1 MKKFYLPVFLTLFT
15 SAAFA
20 QVYVTPTGAGAKNG
34 TSWSDAYDNT
44 QLQTAIN
51 GSASGTQV
59 WVAKGTYR
67 PTDNPVAASMDGRDK
82 TFLMKRGVSIY
93 GGFAGNE
100 TGLLESINRDFVANK
115 TTLSGDLI
123 GNDILDDN
131 DPGYA
136 ASKTDNSYHVVMI
149 SDNDALAE
157 QSILDGFTISGGY
170 ASVVGDV
177 TVNSLTFSR
186 NRGAGLN
193 SRGAG
198 AYNVKYRNLII
209 EYNTAVSWG
218 GGAMFFTS
226 SSMSYELDKINFTMN
241 RGSTGGGLYISRESG
256 TPHFSFSDAVF
267 EDNESILGNAGAIYH
282 ASSGTTMTVNNSSF
296 LRNIAKTAG
305 GAIYMSTGKLDIK
318 NSQLKENKAT
328 TTGGAIHSVVEVTI
342 SSSRFDKNTAA
353 TGGGAI
359 YCSTSMI
366 LQNCDFRF
374 NTTDIH
380 GGAIYMTSTSTGPT
394 DTKIINSSFSE
405 NIANG
410 SGNFVQGG
418 GAIIITFATSTS
430 KLTAINNTFYAN
442 KSPNSLHGA
451 LAINADLK
459 VSVNL
464 YNNVFNGNTGTASAS
479 GDIRATNGAVQNY
492 QNNLFQVFNL
502 TSSGDD
508 TFTNNVV
515 NNAPT
520 SLFASTTATDYNFMY
535 LTSTSVVIDQGNNA
549 LYSTVGNIATDKHLA
564 GYARLEGTTIDMGA
578 IEFAAVLP
586 VTINTF
592 NAKLANGRTQLNWT
606 VGTEDNV
613 SRYEVERS
621 TNGVDFTKIAVVSAI
636 KASKY
641 STIDG
646 APQVGLNYYRLKTID
661 SDGKF
666 SFFGSIQSVKINAL
680 ANASVKVYPNPVI
693 GTNTNISMGALAAGT
708 YQYKLVNSAGT
719 VVQKG
724 VLAYD
729 GIRDVNLTTNVSAGV
744 YLLYLEGGSLKA
756 TTKLIKQ

>member
-1 MKKFYLPVFLTLFT
+1 MKKFYFPVLLTLFT
-15 SAAFA
+15 SAVFA

-51 GSASGTQV
+51 GAASGTQV
-59 WVAKGTYR
+59 WVAAGTYK
-67 PTDNPVAASMDGRDK
+67 PTDNPVAGSVDGRDK

-100 TGLLESINRDFVANK
+100 TGLLASINRDFVANK
-115 TTLSGDLI
+115 TTLSGDLN
-123 GNDILDDN
+123 GDDIVDFN

-136 ASKTDNSYHVVMI
+136 ALKADNSYHVVMV
-149 SDNDALAE
+149 SDNNILPE
-157 QSILDGFTISGGY
+157 QSNLDGFTISGGY
-170 ASVVGDV
+170 ASVVSDA
-177 TVNSLTFSR
+177 TVGGLIFAR
-186 NRGAGLN
+186 NRGAGVN
-193 SRGAG
+193 SRGLG
-198 AYNVKYRNLII
+198 AYNVQYRNLTI
-209 EYNTAVSWG
+209 EQNTALSWG
-218 GGAMFFTS
+218 GACMFFS
-226 SSMSYELDKINFTMN
+226 SSNSPYEFNNVSFISN
-241 RGSTGGGLYISRESG
+241 RGSTGGALYISRESG
-256 TPHFSFSDAVF
+256 IPNFNFNDATF
-267 EDNESILGNAGAIYH
+267 EDNEATLGNAGAIYH
-282 ASSGTTMTVNNSSF
+282 ASSGTVLTINNNSF
-296 LRNIAKTAG
+296 LRNKSKTAG
-305 GAIYMSTGKLDIK
+305 GAVFVNTGKLDIK
-318 NSQLKENKAT
+318 SSKFQENKAT
-328 TTGGAIHSVVEVTI
+328 TTGGAIHSVVEVMV
-342 SSSRFDKNTAA
+342 SSSKFDKNTAV

-359 YCSTSMI
+359 YSSTTMN
-366 LQNCDFRF
+366 LQNCDFRS
-374 NTTDIH
+374 NTTDLH

-418 GAIIITFATSTS
+418 GAIIITFLTSTS

-464 YNNVFNGNTGTASAS
+464 YNNVFNGNTGTGSAS

-492 QNNLFQVFNL
+492 QNNLFQVFNQ

-520 SLFASTTATDYNFMY
+520 SLFASTTATDFNFLY
-535 LTSTSVVIDQGNNA
+535 LTGTSIVIDQGNNA

-578 IEFAAVLP
+578 IEYAAVLP
-586 VTINTF
+586 VNISSF

-613 SRYEVERS
+613 NRYEVERS
-621 TNGVDFTKIAVVSAI
+621 TNGVDFI
-636 KASKY
+636 KVAEVNASNANKY
-641 STIDG
+641 NTVDVT
-646 APQVGLNYYRLKTID
+646 PQVGLNYYRLKSVD
-661 SDGKF
+661 NDGKF
-666 SFFGSIQSVKINAL
+666 SYYGSLQTVKVNAL
-680 ANASVKVYPNPVI
+680 TSAGVKVYPNPVKGNQI
-693 GTNTNISMGALAAGT
+693 NLAMGDLAAGT
-708 YQYKLVNSAGT
+708 YQYKLINSSGSVAQQGMVT
-719 VVQKG
+719 
-724 VLAYD
+724 YD
-729 GIRDVNLTTNVSAGV
+729 GTKNISLTTTLPAG
-744 YLLYLEGGSLKA
+744 LYVMHLDNGSVKVA
-756 TTKLIKQ
+756 VKLIKQ